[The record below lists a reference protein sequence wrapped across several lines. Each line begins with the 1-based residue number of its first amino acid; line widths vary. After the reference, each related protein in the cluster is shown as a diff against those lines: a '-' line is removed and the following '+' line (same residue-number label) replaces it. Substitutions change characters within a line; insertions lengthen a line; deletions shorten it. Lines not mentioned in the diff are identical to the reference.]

1 MNDGQTFEELVDL
14 FLDKCHLGDAPDIA
28 TFAAQYPEHTAEL
41 LETLPL
47 LNDLEKIG
55 DAARGLSRAKSVE
68 LPELPGSDFQLLR
81 KIGGGGM
88 GVVFEARQISLDR
101 RVAVKL
107 LAPSLVSNDA
117 RREQFEQERLL
128 QLFEDK
134 KKEYFAIFPEEALKM
149 IEDQKKDE

>member
-55 DAARGLSRAKSVE
+55 DAARGLSRAKIVE

-88 GVVFEARQISLDR
+88 AVVYVAKDVFLDR
-101 RVAVKL
+101 PVAVKVL
-107 LAPSLVSNDA
+107 REEYIGDQDYI
-117 RREQFEQERLL
+117 RRFH
-128 QLFEDK
+128 
-134 KKEYFAIFPEEALKM
+134 
-149 IEDQKKDE
+149 KDNAS